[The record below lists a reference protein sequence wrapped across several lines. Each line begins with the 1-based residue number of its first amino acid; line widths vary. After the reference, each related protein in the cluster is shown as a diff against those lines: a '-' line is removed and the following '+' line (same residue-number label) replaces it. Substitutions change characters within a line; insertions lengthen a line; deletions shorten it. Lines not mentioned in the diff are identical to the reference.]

1 MAQHLKLIALL
12 IFTLSAS
19 YTSAQSLRKLLERPY
34 GIIESKWEKDAQGAT
49 ELNYY
54 NEDYCDYYLY
64 RANDRSYNLS
74 NGKNTIFK
82 IEKNAQ
88 VDNPFKSA
96 SSYTFYRGKFPKDFN
111 IQTPYALP
119 VKNNQK
125 TAWKTDPRE
134 PFKTLNFHIKQGD
147 TIYATRSG
155 IACKT
160 TNPQQLLIYHELS
173 HHFVSQILG
182 KRPPSWLNEGLSEYF
197 KHCTIHKKAVRHT
210 FTEYEQGRV
219 RTMYMLGEVNLPTF
233 LNSSQGK
240 FMKQQ
245 MTDEQYS
252 YILSHA
258 LVTFWIESVPRE
270 IFKKFISVLQNKNDP
285 STVSEQINLVYP
297 GGFQQFEK
305 DLKPSTNNI
314 NLSIK

>member
-34 GIIESKWEKDAQGAT
+34 GIIESKWEKD
-49 ELNYY
+49 
-54 NEDYCDYYLY
+54 
-64 RANDRSYNLS
+64 
-74 NGKNTIFK
+74 
-82 IEKNAQ
+82 AQ

-160 TNPQQLLIYHELS
+160 TNPQQLLIYHPDQTFAAYLVMNEN
-173 HHFVSQILG
+173 FIEPGEEVQVGQAIG
-182 KRPPSWLNEGLSEYF
+182 KAGPTGAAISFFFLDENKFKGGLDR
-197 KHCTIHKKAVRHT
+197 K
-210 FTEYEQGRV
+210 
-219 RTMYMLGEVNLPTF
+219 
-233 LNSSQGK
+233 
-240 FMKQQ
+240 
-245 MTDEQYS
+245 
-252 YILSHA
+252 
-258 LVTFWIESVPRE
+258 SV
-270 IFKKFISVLQNKNDP
+270 V
-285 STVSEQINLVYP
+285 
-297 GGFQQFEK
+297 
-305 DLKPSTNNI
+305 
-314 NLSIK
+314 

>member
-1 MAQHLKLIALL
+1 MLYPEYKDIYFFASGAYSPKLQKAVILGRENGRER
-12 IFTLSAS
+12 
-19 YTSAQSLRKLLERPY
+19 SLA
-34 GIIESKWEKDAQGAT
+34 I
-49 ELNYY
+49 
-54 NEDYCDYYLY
+54 
-64 RANDRSYNLS
+64 
-74 NGKNTIFK
+74 
-82 IEKNAQ
+82 
-88 VDNPFKSA
+88 
-96 SSYTFYRGKFPKDFN
+96 
-111 IQTPYALP
+111 
-119 VKNNQK
+119 
-125 TAWKTDPRE
+125 
-134 PFKTLNFHIKQGD
+134 
-147 TIYATRSG
+147 
-155 IACKT
+155 
-160 TNPQQLLIYHELS
+160 IYHELS

-197 KHCTIHKKAVRHT
+197 EHCTIHKKAVRHT

-270 IFKKFISVLQNKNDP
+270 IFKKFISVLFQNKSILFIPEASSN
-285 STVSEQINLVYP
+285 SKKI
-297 GGFQQFEK
+297 
-305 DLKPSTNNI
+305 LKPPTNNI

>member
-160 TNPQQLLIYHELS
+160 TNPQQLLIYHPDQIFCSLS
-173 HHFVSQILG
+173 GDEREFYRTGRRSTSWTSHRKG
-182 KRPPSWLNEGLSEYF
+182 RPHRCCHLFLFFWMKISSKEDYHPDTL
-197 KHCTIHKKAVRHT
+197 T
-210 FTEYEQGRV
+210 
-219 RTMYMLGEVNLPTF
+219 PTLF
-233 LNSSQGK
+233 L
-240 FMKQQ
+240 
-245 MTDEQYS
+245 YS
-252 YILSHA
+252 A
-258 LVTFWIESVPRE
+258 
-270 IFKKFISVLQNKNDP
+270 Q
-285 STVSEQINLVYP
+285 
-297 GGFQQFEK
+297 
-305 DLKPSTNNI
+305 LKEM
-314 NLSIK
+314 

>member
-34 GIIESKWEKDAQGAT
+34 GIIESKWEKDAQGTT

-74 NGKNTIFK
+74 NGK
-82 IEKNAQ
+82 KNAQ

-96 SSYTFYRGKFPKDFN
+96 SSYTFCRGKFPKDFN

-160 TNPQQLLIYHELS
+160 TNPQQLLIYHPDQTFAAYL
-173 HHFVSQILG
+173 VM
-182 KRPPSWLNEGLSEYF
+182 NENF
-197 KHCTIHKKAVRHT
+197 KYK
-210 FTEYEQGRV
+210 
-219 RTMYMLGEVNLPTF
+219 L
-233 LNSSQGK
+233 
-240 FMKQQ
+240 
-245 MTDEQYS
+245 D
-252 YILSHA
+252 
-258 LVTFWIESVPRE
+258 
-270 IFKKFISVLQNKNDP
+270 
-285 STVSEQINLVYP
+285 
-297 GGFQQFEK
+297 
-305 DLKPSTNNI
+305 KP
-314 NLSIK
+314 

>member
-34 GIIESKWEKDAQGAT
+34 GIIESKWEKD
-49 ELNYY
+49 
-54 NEDYCDYYLY
+54 
-64 RANDRSYNLS
+64 
-74 NGKNTIFK
+74 
-82 IEKNAQ
+82 AQ

-197 KHCTIHKKAVRHT
+197 EHCTIHKKAVRHT

-305 DLKPSTNNI
+305 DFEAAYK
-314 NLSIK
+314 

>member
-1 MAQHLKLIALL
+1 MRIFLLFFPVFFFCGLLHAQTVKVEYGGDPLPDKDRKKIEQFLQHEVDFYSQFGLPD
-12 IFTLSAS
+12 TLSLQLYVFENRREAIDYLESINVSLPIKAS
-19 YTSAQSLRKLLERPY
+19 GAYSPKLQKAVILGRENGRERSLA
-34 GIIESKWEKDAQGAT
+34 I
-49 ELNYY
+49 
-54 NEDYCDYYLY
+54 
-64 RANDRSYNLS
+64 
-74 NGKNTIFK
+74 
-82 IEKNAQ
+82 
-88 VDNPFKSA
+88 
-96 SSYTFYRGKFPKDFN
+96 
-111 IQTPYALP
+111 
-119 VKNNQK
+119 
-125 TAWKTDPRE
+125 
-134 PFKTLNFHIKQGD
+134 
-147 TIYATRSG
+147 
-155 IACKT
+155 
-160 TNPQQLLIYHELS
+160 IYHELS

-197 KHCTIHKKAVRHT
+197 EHCTIHKKAVRHT

-297 GGFQQFEK
+297 GGFQHMEHRNPRLLQTKALPRHPYHNAASYE
-305 DLKPSTNNI
+305 LEPNLHPSI
-314 NLSIK
+314 LSYTDH

>member
-19 YTSAQSLRKLLERPY
+19 YTSAQSLRNLLDRPY

-305 DLKPSTNNI
+305 DFEAVYK
-314 NLSIK
+314 

>member
-1 MAQHLKLIALL
+1 MHERIVPYHFPWATFTVNLLGSFLIGLFYALSERFHLPFEFRLFLTTGLCGGFTTFSTFSSDGVGPVSYTHLKAVILGRENGRER
-12 IFTLSAS
+12 
-19 YTSAQSLRKLLERPY
+19 SLA
-34 GIIESKWEKDAQGAT
+34 I
-49 ELNYY
+49 
-54 NEDYCDYYLY
+54 
-64 RANDRSYNLS
+64 
-74 NGKNTIFK
+74 
-82 IEKNAQ
+82 
-88 VDNPFKSA
+88 
-96 SSYTFYRGKFPKDFN
+96 
-111 IQTPYALP
+111 
-119 VKNNQK
+119 
-125 TAWKTDPRE
+125 
-134 PFKTLNFHIKQGD
+134 
-147 TIYATRSG
+147 
-155 IACKT
+155 
-160 TNPQQLLIYHELS
+160 IYHELS

-197 KHCTIHKKAVRHT
+197 EHCTIHKKAVRHT

-305 DLKPSTNNI
+305 DFEAAYK
-314 NLSIK
+314 